1 MISKVD
7 IARLVLLIKLKL
19 DKNEE
24 ENFAFKHFL
33 AVPNAV
39 RMGSKVSDRSSD
51 FE

>member
-1 MISKVD
+1 ML
-7 IARLVLLIKLKL
+7 LVKLKL
-19 DKNEE
+19 NKHEE

-33 AVPNAV
+33 AVPNGV